1 MCWCDIC
8 EKGCHRVQGR
18 IPLHAKN
25 GVFGLRTREPEETSP
40 TGFQLAGGPSKGLST
55 WLRKPGPPVRPLK
68 EQLLGT
74 VDQLGTSN
82 PGVEASRD
90 APGAPSVLAR
100 CMEDSN
106 LGDEVAQ
113 RGASDVESISGD
125 EIREPRRRSCPSDH
139 VLTGRASFRS
149 WCVAFVQGRGRAER
163 RQSEGRKEL
172 KDG

>member
-1 MCWCDIC
+1 M
-8 EKGCHRVQGR
+8 
-18 IPLHAKN
+18 
-25 GVFGLRTREPEETSP
+25 
-40 TGFQLAGGPSKGLST
+40 
-55 WLRKPGPPVRPLK
+55 RPLK

-113 RGASDVESISGD
+113 RSASDVESISGD
-125 EIREPRRRSCPSDH
+125 EIREPRCRSCPSDH

-149 WCVAFVQGRGRAER
+149 WCVALVQGRGRAER
-163 RQSEGRKEL
+163 RQSEGRKER

>member
-1 MCWCDIC
+1 M
-8 EKGCHRVQGR
+8 
-18 IPLHAKN
+18 
-25 GVFGLRTREPEETSP
+25 
-40 TGFQLAGGPSKGLST
+40 
-55 WLRKPGPPVRPLK
+55 
-68 EQLLGT
+68 
-74 VDQLGTSN
+74 
-82 PGVEASRD
+82 
-90 APGAPSVLAR
+90 LAR

-125 EIREPRRRSCPSDH
+125 EIREPRCRSCPSDH

-149 WCVAFVQGRGRAER
+149 LCVALVQGRGRAER